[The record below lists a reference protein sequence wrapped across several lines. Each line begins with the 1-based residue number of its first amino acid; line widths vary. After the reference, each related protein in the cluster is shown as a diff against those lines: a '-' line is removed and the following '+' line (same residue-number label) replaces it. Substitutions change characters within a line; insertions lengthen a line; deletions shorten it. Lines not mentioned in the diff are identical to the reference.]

1 MSGGDSLS
9 LPGVLLL
16 SQVEVLHL
24 AGGEEAG
31 CAALCRG
38 KCLRWDWRQ
47 ASHSCILDHRQD
59 LRGLSQQEEETVRKT
74 TERRAKPKRK
84 TSKPGRRT
92 TKRTA
97 RTTTAR
103 TTTAT
108 TTTATSEKSQRKTA
122 GKRKP
127 AQRKPLHSSKGKTLI
142 EGEEITRAEEEAK
155 EE

>member
-1 MSGGDSLS
+1 MSGGGSLS
-9 LPGVLLL
+9 LAGVLLL

-24 AGGEEAG
+24 ADGEEAD

-47 ASHSCILDHRQD
+47 ASHSCILDHRED
-59 LRGLSQQEEETVRKT
+59 LRGLSQQQEETVRKT

-92 TKRTA
+92 TKR
-97 RTTTAR
+97 TAR

-142 EGEEITRAEEEAK
+142 EGEEITLAEEEAK

>member
-9 LPGVLLL
+9 LAGVLLL

-108 TTTATSEKSQRKTA
+108 SEKSQRKTA

-142 EGEEITRAEEEAK
+142 EGEEITLAEEEAK

>member
-1 MSGGDSLS
+1 MSGGGSLS
-9 LPGVLLL
+9 LAGVLLL

-59 LRGLSQQEEETVRKT
+59 LRGLSQQQEETVRKT

-84 TSKPGRRT
+84 TSKPVRRT

-127 AQRKPLHSSKGKTLI
+127 SQRKPLHSSKGKTLI
-142 EGEEITRAEEEAK
+142 EGEEITGAEEEPK

>member
-1 MSGGDSLS
+1 MSGGGSLS
-9 LPGVLLL
+9 LAGVLLL

-24 AGGEEAG
+24 AGGEEAD

-47 ASHSCILDHRQD
+47 ASHSCILDHRED
-59 LRGLSQQEEETVRKT
+59 LRGLSQQQEETVRKT
-74 TERRAKPKRK
+74 TARRAKPKRK

-92 TKRTA
+92 TKR
-97 RTTTAR
+97 TAR

-142 EGEEITRAEEEAK
+142 EGEEITLAEEEAK